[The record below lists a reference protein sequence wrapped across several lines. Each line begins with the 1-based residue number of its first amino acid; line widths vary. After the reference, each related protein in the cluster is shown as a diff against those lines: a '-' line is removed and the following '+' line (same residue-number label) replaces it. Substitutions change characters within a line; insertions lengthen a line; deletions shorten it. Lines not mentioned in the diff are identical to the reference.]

1 MYHEIHSSGVAAHA
15 QAAAI
20 GELLAKYH
28 VFRCERDLPQALELL
43 PLLDTDDGPFLM
55 RLVPEASGD
64 LRYTF
69 YGSAIAAAAGFDMT
83 GKTIADF
90 SSPVAKFFRHVY
102 ERSSRERRPLFTI
115 HRATHAAAIHTW
127 ERLVLPVR
135 EEDGRIGFFTYNRPR
150 VFQADL
156 LRTVLDMLPD
166 AIIAVHAQ
174 RNEAGQITG
183 ATLASANKQARELFQ
198 IDDRA
203 DVEAVTLRDCAE
215 HFGGLPLL
223 KSCIRA
229 IDKRESSST
238 LAEAGE
244 GATAFV
250 VDIAPMLDGAVI
262 RICDIRRA
270 MQPNPQSDWTARG
283 RISSAVA

>member
-1 MYHEIHSSGVAAHA
+1 VSGWQCGLHRKFRQIGIAYCLACGRDAREIGIPQIPEVEQATRQMYHEIHSSGVAAHA

-183 ATLASANKQARELFQ
+183 ATLASAGPGAVS
-198 IDDRA
+198 DRRPGRCRGC
-203 DVEAVTLRDCAE
+203 DVERLRRT
-215 HFGGLPLL
+215 FRG
-223 KSCIRA
+223 
-229 IDKRESSST
+229 
-238 LAEAGE
+238 
-244 GATAFV
+244 
-250 VDIAPMLDGAVI
+250 IAPIKVVHQGDRQTRKLKH
-262 RICDIRRA
+262 
-270 MQPNPQSDWTARG
+270 ARG
-283 RISSAVA
+283 SW